1 MSAKYLV
8 TVAPGVPVAG
18 IGFVRVNDAFTAPA
32 GFIPSRTFKPLNAE
46 ASAELEKLKATLLNE
61 AKKSKAWPQNHKL
74 FAAHQERAES
84 LEAQAASIDAG
95 IFELPVEEKKV
106 ERDVAA
112 PAPAKS
118 GRKL

>member
-8 TVAPGVPVAG
+8 TAAPGVPVPG
-18 IGFVRVNDAFTAPA
+18 IGFVRVNDAFHAPA
-32 GFIPSRTFKPLNAE
+32 GFIPSRTFKALNAE
-46 ASAELEKLKATLLNE
+46 AAAELEKLKASILAE
-61 AKKSKAWPQNHKL
+61 AKKSRAWPQTHKL
-74 FAAHQERAES
+74 FASHQERAEN
-84 LEAQAASIDAG
+84 LEAQAAAMDIAVFD
-95 IFELPVEEKKV
+95 LPVEEKKL